1 MNRIYRSVTFAAIAL
16 IPALMLLAQQPVRDV
31 VPVTTKMLEN
41 PSPNDWL
48 MYNRTYDSQRYS
60 PLKQITK
67 ANVGQLKLA
76 WSKKQ
81 TAGSQETI
89 PLVHDGVMYLQAPGA
104 VIQALDATNGELIWQ
119 YDRPIP
125 ANQKNGAKAKTIAMW
140 EDMIFWTAPDAVVAL
155 DARTGAMRWEA
166 KPRVQSWPVTK

>member
-1 MNRIYRSVTFAAIAL
+1 MNRIQRSFALASIAC
-16 IPALMLLAQQPVRDV
+16 IPALVLLAQQPIRDV

-48 MYNRTYDSQRYS
+48 MYNRTYDSQRFS

-81 TAGSQETI
+81 TAGTQETI
-89 PLVHDGVMYLQAPGA
+89 PLVHDGVMYIQAPGA
-104 VIQALDATNGELIWQ
+104 SVQALDATNGDLIWQ
-119 YDRPIP
+119 YDRPI
-125 ANQKNGAKAKTIAMW
+125 
-140 EDMIFWTAPDAVVAL
+140 
-155 DARTGAMRWEA
+155 
-166 KPRVQSWPVTK
+166 